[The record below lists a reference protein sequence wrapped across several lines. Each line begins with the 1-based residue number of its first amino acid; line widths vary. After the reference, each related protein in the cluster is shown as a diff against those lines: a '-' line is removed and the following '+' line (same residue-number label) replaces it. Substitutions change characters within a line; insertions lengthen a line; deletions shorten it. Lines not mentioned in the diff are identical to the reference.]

1 MSEKWLYEINFIWRK
16 RKLSTQGWL
25 EIIYAFRGPFSFYW
39 LAAYVITWKPYMS
52 RQVNTLKYNVPLDE
66 LGAPSDPLIFFQV
79 VLVEIFCLMQVKT
92 SIF

>member
-1 MSEKWLYEINFIWRK
+1 
-16 RKLSTQGWL
+16 
-25 EIIYAFRGPFSFYW
+25 
-39 LAAYVITWKPYMS
+39 MS

-92 SIF
+92 SIFWNICAAGTSNSFYKHNFHWGLICHLQATLWHDVTSGLVPIS

>member
-1 MSEKWLYEINFIWRK
+1 
-16 RKLSTQGWL
+16 
-25 EIIYAFRGPFSFYW
+25 
-39 LAAYVITWKPYMS
+39 MS